1 MYQNSAAYLAKV
13 DHAVKTLL
21 KAPGLSVP
29 EAMKLA
35 DFSKSVIAD
44 ENVRRAIRRR
54 LPGGTKKG
62 LTATCAPPVD
72 IVCDNQMVSSMS
84 PLTTN
89 ATNERRTND
98 KRTNDERMM
107 KERLTN
113 DKQTTN
119 K

>member
-21 KAPGLSVP
+21 KAPGLLVP

-35 DFSKSVIAD
+35 NFSKSVIAD
-44 ENVRRAIRRR
+44 DNVRRAIRRR

-62 LTATCAPPVD
+62 LTATCAHPVD
-72 IVCDNQMVSSMS
+72 IVCENQMVSSLS

-89 ATNERRTND
+89 ATNEQRTNYEQ
-98 KRTNDERMM
+98 TNNE
-107 KERLTN
+107 K
-113 DKQTTN
+113 KTN